1 MQLPADFITQM
12 ERMMA
17 PELWHVLREGLAQ
30 EPSVSIRI
38 NPSKID
44 LKEWEVVLS
53 DGVVPWCEYG
63 FYLTHRPPFTFDPLL
78 HAGAYYV
85 QESSSMFL
93 HHVLREILRGARCE
107 ERLRVGERSSGMRGA
122 RNDLRVLDLC
132 AAPGGKSTLVRSV
145 LPAESLLVSN
155 EPIRGRYQVLQENVM
170 KWGYDRHEVTNLYP
184 RDFRKRKELY
194 DIIITDVPCSGEGM
208 FRKDEGAIAEWS
220 LQKVEQCQRL
230 QREIVSDAWECLAPG
245 GLLIYSTCT
254 FNTLENEE
262 NIKWILENFDA
273 EVLPVHT
280 EAEWNIQGSI
290 LPDFIAPIYR
300 FIPGLTRGEGLFMAV
315 IRKRGYVGT
324 WVRGSEKCNKAQK
337 TNLVPSHPRTLA
349 PSTNIDIDY
358 PTALRYLRR
367 EAIVLPPDAPL
378 GIVTVSYQG
387 IPLGQCKNIGSR
399 ANNLYPKEWRIKSTH
414 TPDYEAILRH
424 T

>member
-1 MQLPADFITQM
+1 
-12 ERMMA
+12 MA
-17 PELWHVLREGLAQ
+17 PELWHVLRKGLAQ

-93 HHVLREILRGARCE
+93 HQVLRQYVTEP
-107 ERLRVGERSSGMRGA
+107 VVM
-122 RNDLRVLDLC
+122 LDLC
-132 AAPGGKSTLVRSV
+132 AAPGGKSTLARSV
-145 LPAESLLVSN
+145 LPEGSRLVSN
-155 EPIRGRYQVLQENVM
+155 EPIRGRAQVLEENVT
-170 KWGYDRHEVTNLYP
+170 KWGYPNHIVTNRYP
-184 RDFRKRKELY
+184 KDFRKSKQQFDVIL
-194 DIIITDVPCSGEGM
+194 TDVPCSGEGM

-315 IRKRGYVGT
+315 VKKRGGA
-324 WVRGSEKCNKAQK
+324 SPN
-337 TNLVPSHPRTLA
+337 PSLFTL
-349 PSTNIDIDY
+349 PPIPDRWSPTRSLSLFTLHSSLFTQEIDY

-378 GIVTVSYQG
+378 GIVIVSYQG

>member
-93 HHVLREILRGARCE
+93 HQVLRQYVTEP
-107 ERLRVGERSSGMRGA
+107 VVM
-122 RNDLRVLDLC
+122 LDLC
-132 AAPGGKSTLVRSV
+132 AAPGGKSTLARSV
-145 LPAESLLVSN
+145 LPEGSRLVSN
-155 EPIRGRYQVLQENVM
+155 EPIRGRAQVLEENVT
-170 KWGYDRHEVTNLYP
+170 KWGYPDHIVTNRYP
-184 RDFRKRKELY
+184 KDFRKSKQQFDVIL
-194 DIIITDVPCSGEGM
+194 TDVPCSGEGM

-315 IRKRGYVGT
+315 MRKGG
-324 WVRGSEKCNKAQK
+324 KAS
-337 TNLVPSHPRTLA
+337 PHPYTL
-349 PSTNIDIDY
+349 PPIPDRWSPTRSLSLFTLHSSLFTQEIDY

-367 EAIVLPPDAPL
+367 EAIALPPDAPL

>member
-17 PELWHVLREGLAQ
+17 PELWHVLRKGLAQ

-93 HHVLREILRGARCE
+93 HQVLRQYVTEP
-107 ERLRVGERSSGMRGA
+107 VVM
-122 RNDLRVLDLC
+122 LDLC
-132 AAPGGKSTLVRSV
+132 AAPGGKSTLARSV
-145 LPAESLLVSN
+145 LPEGSRLVSN
-155 EPIRGRYQVLQENVM
+155 EPIRGRAQVLEENVT
-170 KWGYDRHEVTNLYP
+170 KWGYPNHIVTNRYP
-184 RDFRKRKELY
+184 KDFRKSKQQFDVIL
-194 DIIITDVPCSGEGM
+194 TDVPCSGEGM

-230 QREIVSDAWECLAPG
+230 QREIVNDAWECLAPG

-315 IRKRGYVGT
+315 MRKGG
-324 WVRGSEKCNKAQK
+324 KASP
-337 TNLVPSHPRTLA
+337 NPSLFTL
-349 PSTNIDIDY
+349 PPIPDRWSPTRSLSLFTLHSSLFTQEIDY

-378 GIVTVSYQG
+378 GIVSVSYQG

>member
-93 HHVLREILRGARCE
+93 HQVLRQYVTEP
-107 ERLRVGERSSGMRGA
+107 VVM
-122 RNDLRVLDLC
+122 LDLC
-132 AAPGGKSTLVRSV
+132 AAPGGKSTLARSV
-145 LPAESLLVSN
+145 LPEGSRLVSN
-155 EPIRGRYQVLQENVM
+155 EPIRGRAQVLEENVT
-170 KWGYDRHEVTNLYP
+170 KWGYPDHIVTNRYP
-184 RDFRKRKELY
+184 KDFRKSKQQFDVIL
-194 DIIITDVPCSGEGM
+194 TDVPCSGEGM

-315 IRKRGYVGT
+315 LRKGG
-324 WVRGSEKCNKAQK
+324 KASPH
-337 TNLVPSHPRTLA
+337 PSLFTL
-349 PSTNIDIDY
+349 PPIPDRWSPTRSLSLFTLHSSLFTQEIDY

-367 EAIVLPPDAPL
+367 EAIVLPPDTPR

>member
-93 HHVLREILRGARCE
+93 HHVLRQYVTEPVA
-107 ERLRVGERSSGMRGA
+107 M
-122 RNDLRVLDLC
+122 LDLC
-132 AAPGGKSTLVRSV
+132 AAPGGKSTLARSV
-145 LPAESLLVSN
+145 LPEGSRLVSN
-155 EPIRGRYQVLQENVM
+155 EPMRGRAQVLEENVT
-170 KWGYDRHEVTNLYP
+170 KWGYHDHIVTNRYP
-184 RDFRKRKELY
+184 KDFRKSKQQFDVIL
-194 DIIITDVPCSGEGM
+194 TDVPCSGEGM

-230 QREIVSDAWECLAPG
+230 QREIVSDAWECLVPG

-315 IRKRGYVGT
+315 IRKGGERLL
-324 WVRGSEKCNKAQK
+324 SS
-337 TNLVPSHPRTLA
+337 LLSPHSSL
-349 PSTNIDIDY
+349 
-358 PTALRYLRR
+358 
-367 EAIVLPPDAPL
+367 
-378 GIVTVSYQG
+378 
-387 IPLGQCKNIGSR
+387 
-399 ANNLYPKEWRIKSTH
+399 LY
-414 TPDYEAILRH
+414 
-424 T
+424 

>member
-1 MQLPADFITQM
+1 
-12 ERMMA
+12 MA

-93 HHVLREILRGARCE
+93 HHVLRQYVTEPVA
-107 ERLRVGERSSGMRGA
+107 M
-122 RNDLRVLDLC
+122 LDLC
-132 AAPGGKSTLVRSV
+132 AAPGGKSTLARSV
-145 LPAESLLVSN
+145 LPEGSRLVSN
-155 EPIRGRYQVLQENVM
+155 EPMRGRAQVLEENVT
-170 KWGYDRHEVTNLYP
+170 KWGYPDHIVTNRYP
-184 RDFRKRKELY
+184 KDFRKSKQQFDVIL
-194 DIIITDVPCSGEGM
+194 TDVPCSGEGM
-208 FRKDEGAIAEWS
+208 FRKDEGVIAEWS

-230 QREIVSDAWECLAPG
+230 QREIVSDAWECLVPG

-337 TNLVPSHPRTLA
+337 TYLVPSHPRTLA
-349 PSTNIDIDY
+349 HSTNIDIDY

>member
-1 MQLPADFITQM
+1 M
-12 ERMMA
+12 
-17 PELWHVLREGLAQ
+17 
-30 EPSVSIRI
+30 
-38 NPSKID
+38 
-44 LKEWEVVLS
+44 
-53 DGVVPWCEYG
+53 
-63 FYLTHRPPFTFDPLL
+63 
-78 HAGAYYV
+78 
-85 QESSSMFL
+85 
-93 HHVLREILRGARCE
+93 
-107 ERLRVGERSSGMRGA
+107 
-122 RNDLRVLDLC
+122 LDLC
-132 AAPGGKSTLVRSV
+132 AAPGGKSTLARSV
-145 LPAESLLVSN
+145 LPEGSRLVSN
-155 EPIRGRYQVLQENVM
+155 EPIRGRAQVLEENVT
-170 KWGYDRHEVTNLYP
+170 KWGYPDHIVTNRYP
-184 RDFRKRKELY
+184 KDFRKSKQQFDVIL
-194 DIIITDVPCSGEGM
+194 TDVPCSGEGM

-280 EAEWNIQGSI
+280 ETEWNIQGSI
-290 LPDFIAPIYR
+290 LPDFIAPVYR

-324 WVRGSEKCNKAQK
+324 WVRGSEKCNKVQK

>member
-17 PELWHVLREGLAQ
+17 PELWHVLRKGLAQ

-93 HHVLREILRGARCE
+93 HQVLRQYVTEP
-107 ERLRVGERSSGMRGA
+107 VVM
-122 RNDLRVLDLC
+122 LDLC
-132 AAPGGKSTLVRSV
+132 AAPGGKSTLARSV
-145 LPAESLLVSN
+145 LPEGSRLVSN
-155 EPIRGRYQVLQENVM
+155 EPIRGRAQVLEENVT
-170 KWGYDRHEVTNLYP
+170 KWGYPDHIVTNRYP
-184 RDFRKRKELY
+184 KDFRKSKQQFDVIL
-194 DIIITDVPCSGEGM
+194 TDVPCSGEGM

-280 EAEWNIQGSI
+280 EEEWNIQGSI

-315 IRKRGYVGT
+315 MRKGG
-324 WVRGSEKCNKAQK
+324 KASP
-337 TNLVPSHPRTLA
+337 NPSPFTL
-349 PSTNIDIDY
+349 PPIPDRWSPTRSLSLFTLHSSLFTQEIDY
-358 PTALRYLRR
+358 PTAVRYLRR

>member
-93 HHVLREILRGARCE
+93 HQVLRQYVTEPVA
-107 ERLRVGERSSGMRGA
+107 M
-122 RNDLRVLDLC
+122 LDLC
-132 AAPGGKSTLVRSV
+132 AAPGGKSTLARSV
-145 LPAESLLVSN
+145 LPEGSRLVSN
-155 EPIRGRYQVLQENVM
+155 EPMRGRAQVLEENVT
-170 KWGYDRHEVTNLYP
+170 KWGYPNHIVTNRYP
-184 RDFRKRKELY
+184 KDFRKSKQQFDVIL
-194 DIIITDVPCSGEGM
+194 TDVPCSGEGM

-315 IRKRGYVGT
+315 IGKRGE
-324 WVRGSEKCNKAQK
+324 RSEKTRVSNKSLSSLL
-337 TNLVPSHPRTLA
+337 TPLS
-349 PSTNIDIDY
+349 SINIDIDY

>member
-93 HHVLREILRGARCE
+93 HHVLREIL
-107 ERLRVGERSSGMRGA
+107 RGA

-315 IRKRGYVGT
+315 LRKGG
-324 WVRGSEKCNKAQK
+324 KASP
-337 TNLVPSHPRTLA
+337 NPSLFTL
-349 PSTNIDIDY
+349 PPIPDRWSPTRSLSLFTLHSSLFTQEIDY
-358 PTALRYLRR
+358 PTAIRYLRR

>member
-93 HHVLREILRGARCE
+93 HHVLREIL
-107 ERLRVGERSSGMRGA
+107 RGA

-315 IRKRGYVGT
+315 LRKGG
-324 WVRGSEKCNKAQK
+324 KASPH
-337 TNLVPSHPRTLA
+337 PSLFTLP
-349 PSTNIDIDY
+349 PSLFTLHSSLFTQEIDY
-358 PTALRYLRR
+358 LTALRYLRR

>member
-1 MQLPADFITQM
+1 
-12 ERMMA
+12 MA

-93 HHVLREILRGARCE
+93 HQVLRQYVTEP
-107 ERLRVGERSSGMRGA
+107 VVM
-122 RNDLRVLDLC
+122 LDLC
-132 AAPGGKSTLVRSV
+132 AAPGGKSTLARSV
-145 LPAESLLVSN
+145 LPEGSRLVSN
-155 EPIRGRYQVLQENVM
+155 EPIRGRAQVLEENVT
-170 KWGYDRHEVTNLYP
+170 KWGYPDHIVTNRYP
-184 RDFRKRKELY
+184 KDFRKSKQQFDVIL
-194 DIIITDVPCSGEGM
+194 TDVPCSGEGM

-315 IRKRGYVGT
+315 LRKGG
-324 WVRGSEKCNKAQK
+324 KASPH
-337 TNLVPSHPRTLA
+337 PSLFTLPPIPDRWSPTRSLSLFTLHPSLFTQ
-349 PSTNIDIDY
+349 DIDY

>member
-17 PELWHVLREGLAQ
+17 PELWHVLRKGLAQ

-93 HHVLREILRGARCE
+93 HQVLRQYVTEP
-107 ERLRVGERSSGMRGA
+107 VVM
-122 RNDLRVLDLC
+122 LDLC
-132 AAPGGKSTLVRSV
+132 AAPGGKSTLARSV
-145 LPAESLLVSN
+145 LPEGSRLVSN
-155 EPIRGRYQVLQENVM
+155 EPIRGRAQVLEENVT
-170 KWGYDRHEVTNLYP
+170 KWGYPDHIVTNRYP
-184 RDFRKRKELY
+184 KDFRKSKQQFDVIL
-194 DIIITDVPCSGEGM
+194 TDVPCSGEGM

-315 IRKRGYVGT
+315 LRKGG
-324 WVRGSEKCNKAQK
+324 KASPH
-337 TNLVPSHPRTLA
+337 PSLFTL
-349 PSTNIDIDY
+349 PPIPDRWSPTRSLSLFTLHSSLFTQEIDY

>member
-93 HHVLREILRGARCE
+93 HHVLRQYVTEPVA
-107 ERLRVGERSSGMRGA
+107 M
-122 RNDLRVLDLC
+122 LDLC
-132 AAPGGKSTLVRSV
+132 AAPGGKSTLARSV
-145 LPAESLLVSN
+145 LPEGSRLVSN
-155 EPIRGRYQVLQENVM
+155 EPMRGRAQVLEENVT
-170 KWGYDRHEVTNLYP
+170 KWGYPDHIVTNRYP
-184 RDFRKRKELY
+184 KDFRKSKQQFDVIL
-194 DIIITDVPCSGEGM
+194 TDVPCSGEGM

-230 QREIVSDAWECLAPG
+230 QREIVSDAWECLVPG

-337 TNLVPSHPRTLA
+337 TYLVPSHPRTLA
-349 PSTNIDIDY
+349 HSTNIDIDY

>member
-1 MQLPADFITQM
+1 
-12 ERMMA
+12 MA

-93 HHVLREILRGARCE
+93 HHVLREIL
-107 ERLRVGERSSGMRGA
+107 RGA

-290 LPDFIAPIYR
+290 LPDFIAPVYR
-300 FIPGLTRGEGLFMAV
+300 FIPGLTRGEGLFMAA

>member
-1 MQLPADFITQM
+1 M
-12 ERMMA
+12 
-17 PELWHVLREGLAQ
+17 
-30 EPSVSIRI
+30 SIRI

-93 HHVLREILRGARCE
+93 HQVLRQYVTEPVA
-107 ERLRVGERSSGMRGA
+107 M
-122 RNDLRVLDLC
+122 LDLC
-132 AAPGGKSTLVRSV
+132 AAPGGKSTLARSV
-145 LPAESLLVSN
+145 LPEGSRLVSN
-155 EPIRGRYQVLQENVM
+155 EPIRGRAQVLEENVT
-170 KWGYDRHEVTNLYP
+170 KWGYPDHIVTNRYP
-184 RDFRKRKELY
+184 KDFRKSKQQFDVIL
-194 DIIITDVPCSGEGM
+194 TDVPCSGEGM

-315 IRKRGYVGT
+315 LRKGG
-324 WVRGSEKCNKAQK
+324 KASPH
-337 TNLVPSHPRTLA
+337 PSPFHPHPSPLNPP
-349 PSTNIDIDY
+349 PSTFNPIEIDY
-358 PTALRYLRR
+358 PSALRYLRR

>member
-93 HHVLREILRGARCE
+93 HHVLREIL
-107 ERLRVGERSSGMRGA
+107 RGA

-300 FIPGLTRGEGLFMAV
+300 FIPGLTRGEGLFMAA

>member
-1 MQLPADFITQM
+1 
-12 ERMMA
+12 MMA

-93 HHVLREILRGARCE
+93 HQVLRQYVTEP
-107 ERLRVGERSSGMRGA
+107 VVM
-122 RNDLRVLDLC
+122 LDLC
-132 AAPGGKSTLVRSV
+132 AAPGGKSTLARSV
-145 LPAESLLVSN
+145 LPEGSRLVSN
-155 EPIRGRYQVLQENVM
+155 EPIRGRAQVLEENVT
-170 KWGYDRHEVTNLYP
+170 KWGYPDHIVTNRYP
-184 RDFRKRKELY
+184 KDFRKSKQQFDVIL
-194 DIIITDVPCSGEGM
+194 TDVPCSGEGM

-315 IRKRGYVGT
+315 MRKGG
-324 WVRGSEKCNKAQK
+324 KASP
-337 TNLVPSHPRTLA
+337 NLP
-349 PSTNIDIDY
+349 PSTFHLPPSPLTLHSSLFTQEIDY
-358 PTALRYLRR
+358 HTALRYLRR

>member
-93 HHVLREILRGARCE
+93 HHVLREILRD
-107 ERLRVGERSSGMRGA
+107 A

-290 LPDFIAPIYR
+290 LPDFIAPVYR

-349 PSTNIDIDY
+349 HSTNIDIDY

-378 GIVTVSYQG
+378 GVVTVSYQG

>member
-93 HHVLREILRGARCE
+93 HHVLREIL
-107 ERLRVGERSSGMRGA
+107 RGA

-230 QREIVSDAWECLAPG
+230 QREIVSDAWECLVPG

-315 IRKRGYVGT
+315 LRKGG
-324 WVRGSEKCNKAQK
+324 KASP
-337 TNLVPSHPRTLA
+337 NPSLFTL
-349 PSTNIDIDY
+349 PPIPDRWSPTRSLSLFTLHSSLFTQEIDY

>member
-93 HHVLREILRGARCE
+93 HHVLREIL
-107 ERLRVGERSSGMRGA
+107 RGA

-230 QREIVSDAWECLAPG
+230 QREIVSDAWECLVPG

>member
-93 HHVLREILRGARCE
+93 HQVLRQYVTEP
-107 ERLRVGERSSGMRGA
+107 VVM
-122 RNDLRVLDLC
+122 LDLC
-132 AAPGGKSTLVRSV
+132 AAPGGKSTLARSV
-145 LPAESLLVSN
+145 LPEGSRLVSN
-155 EPIRGRYQVLQENVM
+155 EPIRGRAQVLEENVT
-170 KWGYDRHEVTNLYP
+170 KWGYPDHIVTNRYP
-184 RDFRKRKELY
+184 KDFRKSKQQFDVIL
-194 DIIITDVPCSGEGM
+194 TDVPCSGEGM

-315 IRKRGYVGT
+315 MRKGG
-324 WVRGSEKCNKAQK
+324 KASPH
-337 TNLVPSHPRTLA
+337 LP
-349 PSTNIDIDY
+349 PSTFHRPPSPLNPPPSTFNPIEIDY

-378 GIVTVSYQG
+378 GIVIVSYQG

>member
-17 PELWHVLREGLAQ
+17 PELWHVLRKGLAQ

-93 HHVLREILRGARCE
+93 HQVLRQYVTEP
-107 ERLRVGERSSGMRGA
+107 VVM
-122 RNDLRVLDLC
+122 LDLC
-132 AAPGGKSTLVRSV
+132 AAPGGKSTLARSV
-145 LPAESLLVSN
+145 LPEGSQLVSN

-230 QREIVSDAWECLAPG
+230 QREIVSDAWQCLAPG

-290 LPDFIAPIYR
+290 LPDFIAPVYR
-300 FIPGLTRGEGLFMAV
+300 FLPGLTRGEGLFMAV

-324 WVRGSEKCNKAQK
+324 WVRGSEKCIKAQK

>member
-44 LKEWEVVLS
+44 LKEWEVALS

-93 HHVLREILRGARCE
+93 HHVLRQYVTEPVA
-107 ERLRVGERSSGMRGA
+107 M
-122 RNDLRVLDLC
+122 LDLC
-132 AAPGGKSTLVRSV
+132 AAPGGKSTLARSV
-145 LPAESLLVSN
+145 LPEGSRLVSN
-155 EPIRGRYQVLQENVM
+155 EPMRGRAQVLEENVT
-170 KWGYDRHEVTNLYP
+170 KWGYPDHIVTNRYP
-184 RDFRKRKELY
+184 KDFRKSKQQFDVIL
-194 DIIITDVPCSGEGM
+194 TDVPCSGEGM

-230 QREIVSDAWECLAPG
+230 QREIVSDAWECLVPG

-315 IRKRGYVGT
+315 IGKRGE
-324 WVRGSEKCNKAQK
+324 RSEKTGVSSKSLSSLL
-337 TNLVPSHPRTLA
+337 TPLS
-349 PSTNIDIDY
+349 SINIDIDY

>member
-93 HHVLREILRGARCE
+93 HHVLRQYVTEPVA
-107 ERLRVGERSSGMRGA
+107 M
-122 RNDLRVLDLC
+122 LDLC
-132 AAPGGKSTLVRSV
+132 AAPGGKSTLARSV
-145 LPAESLLVSN
+145 LPEGSRLVSN
-155 EPIRGRYQVLQENVM
+155 EPIRGRAQVLEENVT
-170 KWGYDRHEVTNLYP
+170 KWGYPDHIVTNRYP
-184 RDFRKRKELY
+184 KDFRKSKQQFDVIL
-194 DIIITDVPCSGEGM
+194 TDVPCSGEGM

-315 IRKRGYVGT
+315 LRKGG
-324 WVRGSEKCNKAQK
+324 KASP
-337 TNLVPSHPRTLA
+337 NPSLFTL
-349 PSTNIDIDY
+349 PPIPDRWSPTRSLSLFTLHSSLFTQEIDY

>member
-1 MQLPADFITQM
+1 
-12 ERMMA
+12 MMA
-17 PELWHVLREGLAQ
+17 PELWHVLRKGLAQ

-93 HHVLREILRGARCE
+93 HQVLRQYVTEP
-107 ERLRVGERSSGMRGA
+107 VVM
-122 RNDLRVLDLC
+122 LDLC
-132 AAPGGKSTLVRSV
+132 AAPGGKSTLARSV
-145 LPAESLLVSN
+145 LPEGSRLVSN
-155 EPIRGRYQVLQENVM
+155 EPIRGRAQVLEENVT
-170 KWGYDRHEVTNLYP
+170 KWGYPDHIVTNRYP
-184 RDFRKRKELY
+184 KDFRKSKQQFDVIL
-194 DIIITDVPCSGEGM
+194 TDVPCSGEGM

-315 IRKRGYVGT
+315 IRKGGERREERGERNVKCSSKH
-324 WVRGSEKCNKAQK
+324 RNANEKTRVSN
-337 TNLVPSHPRTLA
+337 TPLSSLLSPLS
-349 PSTNIDIDY
+349 SINIDIDY

>member
-1 MQLPADFITQM
+1 
-12 ERMMA
+12 MA

-93 HHVLREILRGARCE
+93 HHVLREIL
-107 ERLRVGERSSGMRGA
+107 RGA

-315 IRKRGYVGT
+315 LRKGG
-324 WVRGSEKCNKAQK
+324 KASPH
-337 TNLVPSHPRTLA
+337 PSLFTLP
-349 PSTNIDIDY
+349 PSLFTLHSSLFTQEIDY
-358 PTALRYLRR
+358 LTALRYLRR

>member
-44 LKEWEVVLS
+44 LNEWEVVLS

-93 HHVLREILRGARCE
+93 HQVLRQYVTEPVA
-107 ERLRVGERSSGMRGA
+107 M
-122 RNDLRVLDLC
+122 LDLC

-145 LPAESLLVSN
+145 LPEGSRLVSN
-155 EPIRGRYQVLQENVM
+155 EPMRGRAQVLEENVT
-170 KWGYDRHEVTNLYP
+170 KWGYPNHIVTNRYP
-184 RDFRKRKELY
+184 KDFRKSKQQFDVIL
-194 DIIITDVPCSGEGM
+194 TDVPCSGEGM

-230 QREIVSDAWECLAPG
+230 QREIVSDAWECLVPG

-290 LPDFIAPIYR
+290 LPDFIAPVYR

-315 IRKRGYVGT
+315 IGKRGE
-324 WVRGSEKCNKAQK
+324 RSEETRVSNKSLSSLL
-337 TNLVPSHPRTLA
+337 TPLS
-349 PSTNIDIDY
+349 SINIDIDY

>member
-93 HHVLREILRGARCE
+93 HHVLRQYVTEPVA
-107 ERLRVGERSSGMRGA
+107 M
-122 RNDLRVLDLC
+122 LDLC
-132 AAPGGKSTLVRSV
+132 AAPGGKSTLARSV
-145 LPAESLLVSN
+145 LPDGSRLVSN
-155 EPIRGRYQVLQENVM
+155 EPMRGRAQVLEENVT
-170 KWGYDRHEVTNLYP
+170 KWGYPDHIVTNRYP
-184 RDFRKRKELY
+184 KDFRKSKQQFDVIL
-194 DIIITDVPCSGEGM
+194 TDVPCSGEGM

-230 QREIVSDAWECLAPG
+230 QREIVSDAWECLVPG

-290 LPDFIAPIYR
+290 LPDFIAPVYR

-315 IRKRGYVGT
+315 IRKGGER
-324 WVRGSEKCNKAQK
+324 REKTRVSNKSLSSLL
-337 TNLVPSHPRTLA
+337 TPLS
-349 PSTNIDIDY
+349 SINIDIDY

-367 EAIVLPPDAPL
+367 EAIVLPPDAPR

>member
-93 HHVLREILRGARCE
+93 HQVLRQYVMEPVA
-107 ERLRVGERSSGMRGA
+107 M
-122 RNDLRVLDLC
+122 LDLC
-132 AAPGGKSTLVRSV
+132 AAPGGKSTLARSV
-145 LPAESLLVSN
+145 LPEGSRLVSN
-155 EPIRGRYQVLQENVM
+155 EPMRGRAQVLEENVT
-170 KWGYDRHEVTNLYP
+170 KWGYPDHIVTNRYP
-184 RDFRKRKELY
+184 KDFRKSKQQFDVIL
-194 DIIITDVPCSGEGM
+194 TDVPCSGEGM

-230 QREIVSDAWECLAPG
+230 QREIVSDAWECLVPG

>member
-17 PELWHVLREGLAQ
+17 PELWHVLRKGLAQ

-93 HHVLREILRGARCE
+93 HQVLRQYVTEP
-107 ERLRVGERSSGMRGA
+107 VVM
-122 RNDLRVLDLC
+122 LDLC
-132 AAPGGKSTLVRSV
+132 AAPGGKSTLARSV
-145 LPAESLLVSN
+145 LPEGSRLVSN
-155 EPIRGRYQVLQENVM
+155 EPIRGRAQVLEENVT
-170 KWGYDRHEVTNLYP
+170 KWGYPDHIVTNRYP
-184 RDFRKRKELY
+184 KDFRKSKQQFDVIL
-194 DIIITDVPCSGEGM
+194 TDVPCSGEGM
-208 FRKDEGAIAEWS
+208 FRKDEGAITEWS

-273 EVLPVHT
+273 EVLSVHT

-290 LPDFIAPIYR
+290 LPDFIAPVYR

-315 IRKRGYVGT
+315 VKKRGGA
-324 WVRGSEKCNKAQK
+324 SPH
-337 TNLVPSHPRTLA
+337 PSLFTL
-349 PSTNIDIDY
+349 PPIPDRWTPTRSLSLFTLHSSLFTQEIDY

>member
-93 HHVLREILRGARCE
+93 HQVLRQYVTEP
-107 ERLRVGERSSGMRGA
+107 VVM
-122 RNDLRVLDLC
+122 LDLC
-132 AAPGGKSTLVRSV
+132 AAPGGKSTLARSV
-145 LPAESLLVSN
+145 LPEGSRLVSN
-155 EPIRGRYQVLQENVM
+155 EPIRGRAQVLEENVT
-170 KWGYDRHEVTNLYP
+170 KWGYPDHIVTNRYP
-184 RDFRKRKELY
+184 KDFRKSKQQFDVIL
-194 DIIITDVPCSGEGM
+194 TDVPCSGEGM

-315 IRKRGYVGT
+315 MRKGG
-324 WVRGSEKCNKAQK
+324 KASP
-337 TNLVPSHPRTLA
+337 NPSLFTL
-349 PSTNIDIDY
+349 PPIPDRWSPTRSLSLFTLHSSLFTQEIDY

>member
-17 PELWHVLREGLAQ
+17 PELWHVLRKGLAQ

-93 HHVLREILRGARCE
+93 HQVLRQYVTEP
-107 ERLRVGERSSGMRGA
+107 VVM
-122 RNDLRVLDLC
+122 LDLC
-132 AAPGGKSTLVRSV
+132 AAPGGKSTLARSV
-145 LPAESLLVSN
+145 LPEGSRLVSN
-155 EPIRGRYQVLQENVM
+155 EPIRGRAQVLEENVT
-170 KWGYDRHEVTNLYP
+170 KWGYPDHIVTNRYP
-184 RDFRKRKELY
+184 KDFRKSKQQFDVIL
-194 DIIITDVPCSGEGM
+194 TDVPCSGEGM

-280 EAEWNIQGSI
+280 EEEWNIQGSI

-315 IRKRGYVGT
+315 MRKGG
-324 WVRGSEKCNKAQK
+324 KASPH
-337 TNLVPSHPRTLA
+337 PSPFHPYPSPLNPP
-349 PSTNIDIDY
+349 PSTFNPIEIDY